1 MNIAMFQTMSATKM
15 PTGSNSVQASTTD
28 SKAFGSVFQSI
39 MSTSNQSVG
48 QQAPADQSLAETVT
62 SILETDSLQSLLQQ
76 LGIETDESGTFVF
89 VGEEGLPMAI
99 DEMLTLEKL
108 TELLGMSEQQLTSI
122 IEQLLGDAKQE
133 ITDIWSVIEQAP
145 HILSEVVAALQGSQQ
160 HNNVQP
166 KELQQIVQFLKLA
179 QLAGNKVDTV
189 YQQEVQL
196 SQLKDALLA
205 LANEAQKTVDTEQ
218 STTKTNTFQQVIQQ
232 VVQQTSQQNGQQ
244 QSQQNQ
250 QAQQTSVK
258 IVAEVQ
264 PTAQM
269 QQQPTVKIETET
281 QPTAQMQQQPTVKIE
296 TETQPTAQLQQ
307 QATQTK
313 TVTITLP
320 AEKPA
325 QSDALLKEIQNLINR
340 SQISGQQGNMKLFLK
355 LFPENLGQ
363 IRIELVQ
370 KDGVLTARLLAT
382 TAIGKEL
389 LENNLNQL
397 KAGFVAQNIQ
407 MERIDVAQ
415 SLQDADRNTRDQS
428 FFNNF
433 FGQQKEEE
441 VEEQED
447 DNEDDK
453 VSFKDLLSEEVE

>member
-1 MNIAMFQTMSATKM
+1 MFQTMSATKM
-15 PTGSNSVQASTTD
+15 PTGSNSVQASTPD

-39 MSTSNQSVG
+39 MTNSNQSVG
-48 QQAPADQSLAETVT
+48 HQPPAEESLAETVT
-62 SILETDSLQSLLQQ
+62 GILETDSLQSLLQQ

-89 VGEEGLPMAI
+89 VGEEGLPIAI
-99 DEMLTLEKL
+99 DEMISLENL
-108 TELLGMSEQQLTSI
+108 TELLGMTEEQLTSI

-133 ITDIWSVIEQAP
+133 ITDIWSIIEQAP
-145 HILSEVVAALQGSQQ
+145 QILSEVLAALQGSQQ
-160 HNNVQP
+160 HDNVQP

-196 SQLKDALLA
+196 SQLKEALVA
-205 LANEAQKTVDTEQ
+205 LANEARKTVDTEQ

-232 VVQQTSQQNGQQ
+232 VAQHSSQQNGQN
-244 QSQQNQ
+244 QSQQNG
-250 QAQQTSVK
+250 
-258 IVAEVQ
+258 
-264 PTAQM
+264 
-269 QQQPTVKIETET
+269 QPTVKVDTET
-281 QPTAQMQQQPTVKIE
+281 QTA
-296 TETQPTAQLQQ
+296 AHLQQ

-325 QSDALLKEIQNLINR
+325 QSDALLKEIQNLMNR

-407 MERIDVAQ
+407 MDRIDVAQ
-415 SLQDADRNTRDQS
+415 SLQDTDRNTRDQS

-433 FGQQKEEE
+433 FGRQKEEE
-441 VEEQED
+441 QEQDNDSEEESI
-447 DNEDDK
+447 
-453 VSFKDLLSEEVE
+453 SFKDLLSEEVE

>member
-15 PTGSNSVQASTTD
+15 PTGSNSVQASTPD
-28 SKAFGSVFQSI
+28 SKAFGSVFQTI

-89 VGEEGLPMAI
+89 VGEEGFPMAI
-99 DEMLTLEKL
+99 DEMLSLENL

-133 ITDIWSVIEQAP
+133 LTDIWSVIEQAP
-145 HILSEVVAALQGSQQ
+145 QILSEVVAALQGSQQ
-160 HNNVQP
+160 HDNVQP

-196 SQLKDALLA
+196 SQLKEALLA
-205 LANEAQKTVDTEQ
+205 LSNEARKTVDTEQ
-218 STTKTNTFQQVIQQ
+218 STTKTNTFQQLIQQ
-232 VVQQTSQQNGQQ
+232 SSQQNGQ
-244 QSQQNQ
+244 NL
-250 QAQQTSVK
+250 QA
-258 IVAEVQ
+258 
-264 PTAQM
+264 
-269 QQQPTVKIETET
+269 TVKVDTET
-281 QPTAQMQQQPTVKIE
+281 QTTAH
-296 TETQPTAQLQQ
+296 LQQ
-307 QATQTK
+307 QVTQTK

-407 MERIDVAQ
+407 MDRIDVAQ

-428 FFNNF
+428 FLNNF

-447 DNEDDK
+447 ENEDEK
-453 VSFKDLLSEEVE
+453 ISFKDLLSEEVE

>member
-281 QPTAQMQQQPTVKIE
+281 QPTAQ
-296 TETQPTAQLQQ
+296 LQQ

-313 TVTITLP
+313 MVTITLP